1 MTEFPLYDPLDDQQ
15 IEDFRRRLRGQHVR
29 ISGRAAARRT
39 QGPAAAV
46 RRAFLRRPHRHG
58 GLGHRAE
65 HGNRRQPGRSSA
77 WASIER
83 WQTKRGPA
91 ENPHIIDWIEFDTDF
106 TIFPDPDRDNFGP
119 SIGLWDYNFVWH
131 VGDRLTL
138 LSDGIFDFFDQG
150 QKIMTM
156 GMFLTRPP
164 RGAYMSA
171 FACWKAR
178 SIARS

>member
-15 IEDFRRRLRGQHVR
+15 IEDFRRRYVVNTFGFPPVLPPG
-29 ISGRAAARRT
+29 T
-39 QGPAAAV
+39 QSPPPQFDERFYAV
-46 RRAFLRRPHRHG
+46 RTDMQGWVTAPSMEIVSNLDELR
-58 GLGHRAE
+58 LGVH
-65 HGNRRQPGRSSA
+65 
-77 WASIER
+77 ER

-91 ENPHIIDWIEFDTDF
+91 ENPHIVDWIEFDTDF
-106 TIFPDPDRDNFGP
+106 TFFPDANRDNFGS

-164 RGAYMSA
+164 RRRSTWAS
-171 FACWKAR
+171 ACWRDRSTAR
-178 SIARS
+178 S